1 MQIDVSAPG
10 AAGARSSHTAST
22 SSRALAGIGGEEPR
36 GPPQPPRAQVHG
48 GDDREAA
55 AASAQRPEEVVLA
68 VHAPPLAGGRHD
80 VQRGHA
86 VERQTERAAR
96 EPHAAA
102 GREPADRHVRARA
115 GRDREPAA
123 REPAVEL
130 EVAQPGPDGGD
141 VAVEPEA
148 IEAADVEHDGVAARR
163 GAVVRVAAGAH
174 DQRHVVAA
182 CPAHDGL
189 HVGGVAHAHDR
200 RRPDRVEAPVE
211 HKPRAVVAAVAGRE
225 HAPAHRG
232 AQLAQLGG
240 RNPCVGVEREGERDG
255 ARRGRL
261 EQIAA
266 GQLHGRTLFERRAA
280 TSPRAVVTV
289 PAQTAAFRGGSG
301 APPASVA
308 TWRRYATR
316 TRNALASRRRFR
328 GSAAPIRA
336 LLDAA
341 VDVAG
346 GRARAV
352 SARGCSGSGANCGI

>member
-1 MQIDVSAPG
+1 MPALNRAPPIRASGATSRRSAASEPRYWPS
-10 AAGARSSHTAST
+10 ALARVARQRADRRQRAGRRGREVVPHGQHLLARA
-22 SSRALAGIGGEEPR
+22 AGIGGEEPR
-36 GPPQPPRAQVHG
+36 GPSQPPRAQVHG

-130 EVAQPGPDGGD
+130 EVAQPGPDRGD

-163 GAVVRVAAGAH
+163 RAVVRVAAGAH

-182 CPAHDGL
+182 GPAHDGL

-240 RNPCVGVEREGERDG
+240 RNPCVGVEREAR
-255 ARRGRL
+255 ARRRPP
-261 EQIAA
+261 
-266 GQLHGRTLFERRAA
+266 RTLRGNRGG
-280 TSPRAVVTV
+280 
-289 PAQTAAFRGGSG
+289 TAAW
-301 APPASVA
+301 AHV
-308 TWRRYATR
+308 
-316 TRNALASRRRFR
+316 
-328 GSAAPIRA
+328 IRA
-336 LLDAA
+336 PC
-341 VDVAG
+341 G
-346 GRARAV
+346 NV
-352 SARGCSGSGANCGI
+352 SARRRYSPGANCGI